1 MAGRPP
7 FPSASVSIVSTLLI
21 FDYGRYRY
29 RTLRYC
35 MTSTYDKNG
44 YHKIYTLSVSRI
56 VST

>member
-21 FDYGRYRY
+21 FYYGRYRY

-44 YHKIYTLSVSRI
+44 NTIKYTL
-56 VST
+56 